1 MMTRARPPNPW
12 ALPPELHPIWDA
24 FTAGPLRAY
33 FADMQ
38 TADAVA
44 AAIVRAVTDAPP
56 ALRYSTHA
64 ASEGLLRSKVADVDG
79 RGVAAA
85 VLSWVAAEAPA
96 GGSTA
101 APVDGARPA
110 K

>member
-1 MMTRARPPNPW
+1 MMTRGRPSNPW
-12 ALPPELHPIWDA
+12 SLPPELQPVWDA

-33 FADMQ
+33 FSDMQ
-38 TADAVA
+38 SADACA
-44 AAIVRAVTDAPP
+44 AVFVRAVTDAAP

-64 ASEGLLRSKVADVDG
+64 ASEGLLRRKVADVDG

-85 VLSWVAAEAPA
+85 VLSWVAAEAPVS
-96 GGSTA
+96 GSA
-101 APVDGARPA
+101 AAAADGARPA